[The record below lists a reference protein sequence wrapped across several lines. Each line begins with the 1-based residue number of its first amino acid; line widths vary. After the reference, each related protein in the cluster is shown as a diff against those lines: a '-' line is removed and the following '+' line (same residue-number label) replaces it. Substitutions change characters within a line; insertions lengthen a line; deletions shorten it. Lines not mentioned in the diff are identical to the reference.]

1 MLRYQ
6 CMLEYY
12 IFQFVRVEWF
22 YISRVSTVWC
32 IAATKL
38 QMNYNLVSSMHSIGV
53 YMQKMV
59 D

>member
-1 MLRYQ
+1 
-6 CMLEYY
+6 MLEYY